1 MIFHNLLISTLETLY
16 MVGLSTLLSVALG
29 LPIGVSLFKNQ
40 QPQFKRY
47 WWLFWPLNGLV
58 NCTRSVPFIILMIA
72 LLPLTR
78 VLLGTS
84 IGNTAAIVPLSI
96 AATPFFARIT
106 ENALKNSQLGLIE
119 ASLAFGASTKQIIWK
134 ILLPECAPDL
144 VRGLTLTLITLIG
157 YSAMAGAVG
166 AGGLGNYAIQYGYQR
181 FDSQI
186 ILATVVVLIVLVQCI
201 QWLGNRIAKKLT
213 H

>member
-40 QPQFKRY
+40 QTQFKRHS
-47 WWLFWPLNGLV
+47 WLFWPLNGLV

-119 ASLAFGASTKQIIWK
+119 ASLAFGATTKQIIWK

-181 FDSQI
+181 FDTQI

-201 QWLGNRIAKKLT
+201 QWLGNSIAKKLT

>member
-1 MIFHNLLISTLETLY
+1 MIFNNLLTSTLETLY

-29 LPIGVSLFKNQ
+29 LLLGVTLFKNQ
-40 QPQFKRY
+40 QAQFKQQR
-47 WWLFWPLNGLV
+47 WLFVPINIVV
-58 NCTRSVPFIILMIA
+58 NSLRSVPFIILMIA

-78 VLLGTS
+78 ILLGTS
-84 IGNTAAIVPLSI
+84 IGNTAAIIPLSI

-119 ASLAFGASTKQIIWK
+119 ASLAFGATPRQIIWR

-181 FDSQI
+181 FNTEVI
-186 ILATVVVLIVLVQCI
+186 FATVVVLIVLVQCI